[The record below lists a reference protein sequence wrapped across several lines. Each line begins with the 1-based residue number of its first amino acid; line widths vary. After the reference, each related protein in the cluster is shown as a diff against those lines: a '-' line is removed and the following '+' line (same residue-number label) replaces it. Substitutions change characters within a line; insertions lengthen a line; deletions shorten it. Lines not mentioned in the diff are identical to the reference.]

1 MSIIIGICGNS
12 CSGKS
17 TICKKLLE
25 KYPNDITYLK
35 ADKFFKTKNTNFVNN
50 QPIWNSPVDVAFD
63 KLIEAVS
70 NLKEEHKGFMP
81 NKAFTEKY
89 DKELKPNKII
99 LIEGFLIYT
108 NKELVSLFDKKI
120 FLNMDDNELISRRLL
135 RNVNENKDFIQK
147 AVIEPAEKYGEIQ
160 KNNSDIIIDTNKRI
174 ENLLL
179 EIESYIFDK

>member
-1 MSIIIGICGNS
+1 MTIVIGICGNS

-17 TICKKLLE
+17 TICKELIN
-25 KYPNDITYLK
+25 KYPSDITYLK

-50 QPIWNSPVDVAFD
+50 QPIWNSPVDVAFN

-70 NLKEEHKGFMP
+70 NLKEGHKGFMP

-120 FLNMDDNELISRRLL
+120 FLNIDNNELISRRLE
-135 RNVNENKDFIQK
+135 RNVNEDKDFIQK
-147 AVIEPAEKYGEIQ
+147 AVIEPAEKYEKIQ
-160 KNNSDIIIDTNKRI
+160 KDNSDLIIDSNKEI
-174 ENLLL
+174 KEVLL
-179 EIESYIFDK
+179 EIEKYLFSS